1 MFNEQFPE
9 LNKNNIDN
17 ALRIA
22 KTTMEST
29 ERLIKLQLE
38 AAKQAIEENAKN
50 AKALS
55 EVQDLQEVMALRAKL
70 AGSSVENALSY
81 SRKVYEV
88 AAQAQAELA
97 ELFEEGLSA
106 YTENLV
112 NVVEKTTGSAPAG
125 SDLAIAALKSTV
137 AATQAVVDSM
147 SKAARQVA
155 YAAGA
160 GVKAVPPAAAAKASK
175 KGY

>member
-38 AAKQAIEENAKN
+38 AAKLAIEENAKN

-137 AATQAVVDSM
+137 AATQAVVDGM

-155 YAAGA
+155 SAADA
-160 GVKAVPPAAAAKASK
+160 GVKAAPPAAAAKAPK

>member
-55 EVQDLQEVMALRAKL
+55 EVQDLQQMMAVRAKL
-70 AGSSVENALSY
+70 AGSGVENALSY

-97 ELFEEGLSA
+97 ELFEEGLTA

-147 SKAARQVA
+147 TKAARQVA
-155 YAAGA
+155 DVAGA
-160 GVKAVPPAAAAKASK
+160 GVKAAPPASAAKAPK

>member
-1 MFNEQFPE
+1 MFNEKFPE
-9 LNKNNIDN
+9 LNKKNIDN

-22 KTTMEST
+22 KTTMASS

-38 AAKQAIEENAKN
+38 AAKQTIEENAKN

-55 EVQDLQEVMALRAKL
+55 EVQNLQEVMALRAKL
-70 AGSSVENALSY
+70 AGSGVENALSY

-88 AAQAQAELA
+88 AAQAQTELA
-97 ELFEEGLSA
+97 KLFEEGLTV

-112 NVVEKTTGSAPAG
+112 NVVEKTTRSAPAG

-147 SKAARQVA
+147 TKAARQVA
-155 YAAGA
+155 DVAGA
-160 GVKAVPPAAAAKASK
+160 DVKAAPPASAAKTPKKAS
-175 KGY
+175 

>member
-147 SKAARQVA
+147 SKAAKQVA

>member
-9 LNKNNIDN
+9 LNKNSIDN

-38 AAKQAIEENAKN
+38 AAKLAIEENAKN
-50 AKALS
+50 AKELS

-137 AATQAVVDSM
+137 AATQAVVDGM

-155 YAAGA
+155 SAAGA
-160 GVKAVPPAAAAKASK
+160 KAAPPAAAAKAPK
-175 KGY
+175 KAY